1 MVRVLGLL
9 PYPTS
14 RAPGQRFRIE
24 QWAPLLRRDGV
35 EIAFVP
41 FLRRQA
47 MEILYRPGHA
57 LAKLGETLRGYA
69 GRVGLLLRSLPFDA
83 VFVYREAAL
92 LGPAWIEWI
101 LAHRLPLVFD
111 FDDAI
116 YLRSSAE
123 ANRMVA
129 GLKSAIKT
137 DRICRLARAV
147 TVGNEALARYARL
160 LAAAVVVIPT
170 TIDTDEYRVES
181 GGPNLRPIVGWSGST
196 TTLPHLETL
205 APALRELRRRTDFEL
220 RVVGGEMRIDGVE
233 LTCQPW
239 RLETEV
245 QDLRSFD
252 VGLMPL
258 EDDEWSRGKC
268 GLKALQY
275 MALGIPPVVSPVGV
289 NATIVRDGENG
300 FHARNDAEWVDR
312 IERLLRNP
320 ELRARL
326 GAAARRTVEETYSA
340 RVQAPRMAEVF
351 RSVATTTRRT

>member
-24 QWAPLLRRDGV
+24 QWAPLLRRDAV

-41 FLRRQA
+41 FLRPEA

-57 LAKLGETLRGYA
+57 LAKLGATLQGYA
-69 GRVGLLLRSLPFDA
+69 GRIGLLLRRLAFDA

-92 LGPAWIEWI
+92 LGPAWIESV
-101 LAHRLPLVFD
+101 LARRLPLVFD

-116 YLRSSAE
+116 YLPSSAE

-129 GLKSAIKT
+129 GLKSPAKT
-137 DRICRLARAV
+137 DRLCGLARVV
-147 TVGNEALARYARL
+147 TVGNDTLARYAQRH
-160 LAAAVVVIPT
+160 AGAVVVIPT
-170 TIDTDEYRVES
+170 TIDTDEYRFES
-181 GGPNLRPIVGWSGST
+181 GPPNPRPVVGWSGST
-196 TTLPHLETL
+196 TTVPHLETM

-220 RVVGGEMRIDGVE
+220 RVVGGEARIDGVE
-233 LTCQPW
+233 LSCRPW

-245 QDLRSFD
+245 QDLRAFD

-289 NATIVRDGENG
+289 NAAIVRDGENG
-300 FHARNDAEWVDR
+300 FHARNDAEWVER
-312 IERLLRNP
+312 IELLLRNP

-326 GAAARRTVEETYSA
+326 GAAARRTVEQTYSA
-340 RVQAPRMAEVF
+340 RVQAPRMADVF
-351 RSVATTTRRT
+351 RSVVGRRA